1 MPFNTFGNIFF
12 WTSAKLTK
20 AYWTCINVEFTLRPI
35 LFVLKPVSQRGS
47 LREGASQISGC
58 KLWENHQFLRL
69 ELDQLLRK
77 TECII
82 TRGRGKQ
89 KYTNGPMHMCAQSP
103 PDSNSVT
110 KTIQWHCR
118 QSVKCGLSDCW
129 AKIDGKSVH
138 LQFGWMVTDGNS
150 IITFARHRPACRTI
164 SAAILLPSHDKLWEP
179 HGLIS
184 ILPACLGRL
193 SWI

>member
-12 WTSAKLTK
+12 WTSAKLTQ
-20 AYWTCINVEFTLRPI
+20 ACWTCINVEFTLRPI

-82 TRGRGKQ
+82 TRGKGQTKIYFR
-89 KYTNGPMHMCAQSP
+89 PMHMCAQSP
-103 PDSNSVT
+103 PDDNLVT
-110 KTIQWHCR
+110 KTIWWHFR
-118 QSVKCGLSDCW
+118 QSIKRGLSDCW
-129 AKIDGKSVH
+129 TEIDGKPVH
-138 LQFGWMVTDGNS
+138 PQFGRMVTDGNS
-150 IITFARHRPACRTI
+150 IMCVELSPDTGLPDNFSGNLIAIAWQTLRTAWTHQFFARPPGA
-164 SAAILLPSHDKLWEP
+164 S
-179 HGLIS
+179 
-184 ILPACLGRL
+184 
-193 SWI
+193 